1 MTAPHCW
8 ETSDFRL
15 RLHGI
20 AGSSAALTLA

>member
-1 MTAPHCW
+1 MMAPYFW

-20 AGSSAALTLA
+20 AGSSAVLRLA